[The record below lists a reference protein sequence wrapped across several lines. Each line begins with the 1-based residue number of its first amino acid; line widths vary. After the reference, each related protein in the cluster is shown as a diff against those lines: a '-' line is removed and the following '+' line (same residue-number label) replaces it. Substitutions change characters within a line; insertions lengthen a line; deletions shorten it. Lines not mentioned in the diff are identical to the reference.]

1 MERQKTWP
9 ANAGMFFFLLLAV
22 FLRLRF
28 LGVPLERDEGEYA
41 YMGQLL
47 LQGMLPYSEAYNMKF
62 PGIYFVYA
70 AILALFGQT
79 HAGIHSALLL
89 VNIAT
94 SLMLFIIGRRWIDG
108 VSGFVAGSSF
118 LVLTLSPSLQ
128 GYWANSEHFVIFF
141 VSMGFFL
148 VLLAEEKGKG
158 SCLFFGGLFLGSSF
172 LIKQHAIFFPIFGF
186 LYVCA
191 VNLKKIR
198 RGGNQNNFRACLIK
212 TGLFSL
218 GTAIPFFLTII
229 LFSTQGLL
237 GQFFFWTFRYA
248 AEYASQVPISEGF
261 SNFKRTF
268 FPVALTHFPIFVL
281 FFVGLAGMPWIKA
294 KPIRGA
300 WMHGFFIASFLAVC
314 PGWFFRPH
322 YFVLLLPSIALLAGT
337 GASFILRKLPPGK
350 WATAAAS
357 ALLLISMSYP
367 IFSQGKL
374 LLNSTPHELCRT
386 VYGLNPFPE
395 SLEIARFIKKNT
407 GNGDTIA
414 VLGSEPQI
422 YFYSNRKAATGYIYA
437 YPLMESHGFA
447 LKMQKEMVRQIESAA
462 PEYILYTNIPTS
474 WLAGKESELMIFDWL
489 NAYLDKGYVI
499 DGVVDIISSNFTVY
513 KWEEEARRY
522 SPVSGVNF
530 FIFRKKYENH
540 TRFRVPKKI

>member
-1 MERQKTWP
+1 
-9 ANAGMFFFLLLAV
+9 MFFFLLLAI
-22 FLRLRF
+22 FLRLCF
-28 LGVPLERDEGEYA
+28 LEVPLERDEGEYA
-41 YMGQLL
+41 YMGQNLL
-47 LQGMLPYSEAYNMKF
+47 RGILPYSEAYNMKF

-70 AILALFGQT
+70 AILVLFGQT
-79 HAGIHSALLL
+79 HTGIHSALLL

-94 SLMLFIIGRRWIDG
+94 SLMLYLIGRRWIDG

-148 VLLAEEKGKG
+148 VLLAEEKEKG
-158 SCLFFGGLFLGSSF
+158 SYLFFGGLFLGSSF
-172 LIKQHAIFFPIFGF
+172 LIKQHAVFFPVFGF
-186 LYVCA
+186 IYICSVY
-191 VNLKKIR
+191 LKKT
-198 RGGNQNNFRACLIK
+198 RGGFRACLIK

-218 GTAIPFFLTII
+218 GAAIPFLLTII

-261 SNFKRTF
+261 SNFKRIF
-268 FPVALTHFPIFVL
+268 FPVMRTHFPIFVL
-281 FFVGLAGMPWIKA
+281 FFFGLAGATWIKS

-300 WMHGFFIASFLAVC
+300 WVYGFFIASFLAVC

-322 YFVLLLPSIALLAGT
+322 YFVLLLPSIALLAGI
-337 GASFILRKLPPGK
+337 GASFILKKLPPKK
-350 WATAAAS
+350 WAMAAAS
-357 ALLLISMSYP
+357 PLFIIFISYP

-407 GNGDTIA
+407 ANGDVIA

-462 PEYILYTNIPTS
+462 PKYILYTNIPTS

-499 DGVVDIISSNFTVY
+499 DGVVDIISSNFTAY
-513 KWEEEARRY
+513 KWGEEARRY

-530 FIFRKKYENH
+530 FIFRKK
-540 TRFRVPKKI
+540 T